1 MGVKFCICA
10 CRLRFLM
17 PCAQTQI
24 MRKQGN
30 AMCHSVCVCLPAW
43 LLQLY
48 EKFSKSRVHS
58 ANSVHIHYYCHNNAW
73 CWWWYAIHVRRGFFF
88 AVSTHRNDIF
98 HWLVSAPKPAKEPAI
113 LYSIHIL
120 IANRM
125 NRALDQLDELCVW
138 PLKFYEIEICFI
150 PMD

>member
-1 MGVKFCICA
+1 MYLCLSVEISYAVRSNTNNEETGQCDVSLGV
-10 CRLRFLM
+10 RL
-17 PCAQTQI
+17 PA
-24 MRKQGN
+24 
-30 AMCHSVCVCLPAW
+30 CLPAW

-98 HWLVSAPKPAKEPAI
+98 HWLAFAPKPAKEPAAI